1 VSHDDAAERMLD
13 LLTRPG
19 WHGFREVADAAGIDE
34 SEPLVLAVY
43 NSLMARGFTPDALER
58 QETANGS
65 RYRLNP
71 RNRLEP
77 G

>member
-1 VSHDDAAERMLD
+1 MSHDDAADRMLD

-19 WHGFREVADAAGIDE
+19 WHGFREVAHAAGIDE
-34 SEPLVLAVY
+34 SEALVLAVY
-43 NSLMARGFTPDALER
+43 DALIARGFTPDALER
-58 QETANGS
+58 QETAEGS